1 MGVAERT
8 ADMAELWMLRGM
20 SPRVRR
26 AFSPEFRDFWLIVG
40 NGVLFRLYF
49 EVFNPKRVIAAFLTE
64 LTGQEWVVGLALAA
78 PVLFAA
84 VPTLY
89 YSYRME
95 TAPQRM
101 PYYALGAR
109 IKWMSQLALLLSVF
123 LLAGNPLLL
132 ALLFVVT
139 YGAFGLGD
147 AMGIPA
153 FGDVVARTI
162 LPRRRGRLFGFRVA
176 IGGVLALAIGVLI
189 SWALR
194 DPPPL
199 AFPFNYLLLFGI
211 AFVFLVAAQFMFMRV
226 HEPALRHQLEAP
238 PPLRRYL
245 GNAWRMMLADRNARY
260 YILYRNLS
268 PLAWTPA
275 AFLIP
280 YALKELGMSGAVV
293 GYIVTTSVIASSI
306 SNLFW
311 GSMGDRRGN
320 HQVIRSS
327 TLWLLVS
334 AIGLALTPLLV
345 GRIGAGWLLGWLLL
359 VNMIGEVSL
368 VGMGNGGIN
377 YQYDLA
383 PDDRVPVYVAAINT
397 AAAPVQILA
406 PLAIGAALMVWGYAL
421 VFWAG
426 VGFSLVAFLG
436 TLQLGDPRQTA
447 LSRRR

>member
-1 MGVAERT
+1 
-8 ADMAELWMLRGM
+8 MAELWMLRGM

-199 AFPFNYLLLFGI
+199 AFLLLFGI

-268 PLAWTPA
+268 PLASTPA

-397 AAAPVQILA
+397 AAAPV
-406 PLAIGAALMVWGYAL
+406 
-421 VFWAG
+421 FWCG